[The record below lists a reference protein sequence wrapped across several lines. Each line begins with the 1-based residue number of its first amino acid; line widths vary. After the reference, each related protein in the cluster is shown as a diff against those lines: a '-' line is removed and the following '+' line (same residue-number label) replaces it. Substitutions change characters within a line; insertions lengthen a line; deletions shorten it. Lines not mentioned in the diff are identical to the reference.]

1 MNKLGVHIARAIVQC
16 AVRRAPTTPRTTSAA
31 CRRRGPPGP
40 GPPLG
45 TRPAHGPTPLRLP
58 PCSLATA
65 PRWQIAIAR
74 PSWPAQKLSQKSEIG
89 FFFSKCREETFNP
102 PLLGGGYACSADRGL
117 RRWAR
122 CLSCLFLLPQVLGEH
137 ICLPCGLIAQRSCAA
152 CLIVDALYCLYNV
165 MCNRT
170 R

>member
-1 MNKLGVHIARAIVQC
+1 MCTSVLVIKRKATREGQGGGGHGGTCRRRQI
-16 AVRRAPTTPRTTSAA
+16 RRAPTAPRTTSAA
-31 CRRRGPPGP
+31 CRRRSPPGL
-40 GPPLG
+40 GSPLG

-89 FFFSKCREETFNP
+89 VPRREEG
-102 PLLGGGYACSADRGL
+102 LLGGGYACSADRGL

-122 CLSCLFLLPQVLGEH
+122 CLSCLFLLPQELGEH
-137 ICLPCGLIAQRSCAA
+137 IFPNFEVA
-152 CLIVDALYCLYNV
+152 CFAVQIL
-165 MCNRT
+165 R
-170 R
+170 